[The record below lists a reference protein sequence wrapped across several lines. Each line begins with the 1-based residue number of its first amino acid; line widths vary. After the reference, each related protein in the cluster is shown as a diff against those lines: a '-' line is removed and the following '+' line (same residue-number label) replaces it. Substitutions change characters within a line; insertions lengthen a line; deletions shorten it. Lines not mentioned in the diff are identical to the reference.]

1 MSHAFD
7 ISTQEVEAGGS
18 LVFETS
24 LVYRQFQNSQGY
36 RETLSQKASNNNSSS
51 SNNNNKTNG

>member
-36 RETLSQKASNNNSSS
+36 RETLSQKASN
-51 SNNNNKTNG
+51 KKIETITTIYYFR